1 MDERV
6 SINSFMGCFILRR
19 RWNHTRGHWYGVI
32 SYRRHLSY
40 DSIHVNQKEPL
51 TKKGFRLIMKKEV
64 RPMPNWLT
72 VILFNLA
79 TCIFIVICWYLI
91 LNYAAYLQI
100 GLFIVV
106 VAIAVIVVIGGTVS
120 MNVSN
125 YFATKTRENK

>member
-1 MDERV
+1 
-6 SINSFMGCFILRR
+6 
-19 RWNHTRGHWYGVI
+19 
-32 SYRRHLSY
+32 
-40 DSIHVNQKEPL
+40 
-51 TKKGFRLIMKKEV
+51 
-64 RPMPNWLT
+64 MPNWLT
-72 VILFNLA
+72 VVLFNLA